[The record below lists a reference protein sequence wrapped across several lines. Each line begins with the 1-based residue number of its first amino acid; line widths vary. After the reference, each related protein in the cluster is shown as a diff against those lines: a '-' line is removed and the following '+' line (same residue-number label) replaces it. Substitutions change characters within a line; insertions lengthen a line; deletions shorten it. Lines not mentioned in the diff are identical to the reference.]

1 MRVID
6 LRQNDKIALKEAVL
20 CLCSGGTIVYPTETA
35 YGLGGNFLD
44 KKVRAKIFK
53 LKQRPKNKALPV
65 IVGDL
70 KQAQK
75 IVKFDALSLTL
86 AKKYWPSPLTLILPV
101 IDQKLCGC
109 KTLAIRV
116 SSFPWA
122 RNLAKILGKPLI
134 STSANL
140 SGAKT
145 NYSLGSIVKSF
156 KNQSAQPDLL
166 FNSGRLP
173 KYPPS
178 TIVKITK
185 GKISIIR
192 QGSVKITK

>member
-6 LRQNDKIALKEAVL
+6 LRQNEKIALKEAVL
-20 CLCSGGTIVYPTETA
+20 CLRSGGTIVYPTETA

-53 LKQRPKNKALPV
+53 LKQRPRNKALPV

-70 KQAQK
+70 KQAKK
-75 IVKFDALSLTL
+75 IVKFDALSFAL
-86 AKKYWPSPLTLILPV
+86 AKKYWPGPLTLILPV

-116 SSFPWA
+116 SGFAWA
-122 RNLAKILGKPLI
+122 RNLAKTLRKPLI
-134 STSANL
+134 STSANI

-145 NYSLGSIVKSF
+145 NYSLGPIIKAF
-156 KNQSAQPDLL
+156 KNQRVQPDLL

-173 KYPPS
+173 KCPPS
-178 TIVKITK
+178 TIAKITK
-185 GKISIIR
+185 DKMSIIR
-192 QGSVKITK
+192 QGSIKI